1 MSLTFAKRIVMKKLY
16 AHILGAILLGAVVV
30 VGTPDSARAELDA
43 NVLSRIRTILQ
54 DPENDGF
61 AAELT
66 AFVLVVPE
74 FSTKIAAAAARM
86 RPDLALEIF
95 AAVAAAS
102 PRNAVVVAAAIAG
115 AVPHMRLVLKAAL
128 SDFLIANADLPD
140 FELDEAETGQ
150 LASRYVPEIRTFL
163 RGTLEDSIVVSPSI

>member
-1 MSLTFAKRIVMKKLY
+1 MKKLY
-16 AHILGAILLGAVVV
+16 ANIFGAILLGAAVV
-30 VGTPDSARAELDA
+30 VGSPDSARAVLDA

-74 FSTKIAAAAARM
+74 FANKIAAAAARM

-102 PRNAVVVAAAIAG
+102 PRDAVVIAAATAG

-128 SDFLIANADLPD
+128 SEFLIANADLPD
-140 FELDEAETGQ
+140 LELEEFEETGQ
-150 LASRYVPEIRTFL
+150 LASRHVPEIRNFL
-163 RGTLEDSIVVSPSI
+163 RGTLENSIIVSPSI